1 MKKKRSKPL
10 LMAVETVL
18 RCLYNYCMTF
28 IFRMA
33 IFANKNGH
41 PHQRAAVYAPVM
53 DLTAYFTFMG
63 KVNVLVPS
71 AAEL

>member
-1 MKKKRSKPL
+1 MKKKCPKPL

-18 RCLYNYCMTF
+18 RRLYNYRMTF

-33 IFANKNGH
+33 IFSNKNGH
-41 PHQRAAVYAPVM
+41 PHQRAAVYLHVL